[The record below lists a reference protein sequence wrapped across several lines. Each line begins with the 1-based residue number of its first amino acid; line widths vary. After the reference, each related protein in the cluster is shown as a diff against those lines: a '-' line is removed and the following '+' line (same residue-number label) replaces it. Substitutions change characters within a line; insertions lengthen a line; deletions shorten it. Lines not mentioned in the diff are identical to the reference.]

1 MQAREI
7 HAAAQELPGEPLL
20 WPSVKSCLAA
30 NVGTRASR
38 FERVGRGRYQRA
50 MPTTGRSPEGA
61 ARGGTPLL
69 AGRRA

>member
-7 HAAAQELPGEPLL
+7 DAAAEELLGGPLL
-20 WPSVKSCLAA
+20 WPSVKSSLVA

-50 MPTTGRSPEGA
+50 MSTANLSS
-61 ARGGTPLL
+61 
-69 AGRRA
+69 